1 MEPKKY
7 VCNFCGNHYHPKRRH
22 VQRFC
27 CNSCRSKAHIKKHKS
42 ETVVKSEITSQDQNP
57 VKIEKI
63 SLAGVGNAA
72 IGTLAVN
79 AVSNLFIS
87 EGNKPATKNDI
98 KNLTSILKNRYQ
110 PILNIPNRNDGAK
123 AFYDTQTQQYVYL
136 KAQKQ

>member
-1 MEPKKY
+1 MEQKKY
-7 VCNFCGNHYHPKRRH
+7 ICNFCGNDYHPKRRQ

-27 CNSCRSKAHIKKHKS
+27 CNSCRSKAHIKKHQL
-42 ETVVKSEITSQDQNP
+42 ETVTKSKSNNQNQNP

-79 AVSNLFIS
+79 AVSNLFTS

-98 KNLTSILKNRYQ
+98 KNLTSILKNRYL

-123 AFYDTQTQQYVYL
+123 AFYDTQIQQYVYL
-136 KAQKQ
+136 KAPK

>member
-7 VCNFCGNHYHPKRRH
+7 TCNFCGNDYNPKRRH

-42 ETVVKSEITSQDQNP
+42 ATLVKSEITSQNQTP

-79 AVSNLFIS
+79 AVSNLFTS

-98 KNLTSILKNRYQ
+98 KNLTSILKNRYL
-110 PILNIPNRNDGAK
+110 PILNIPNRIDGAK
-123 AFYDTQTQQYVYL
+123 AFYDTQIQQYVFL
-136 KAQKQ
+136 KTQK

>member
-7 VCNFCGNHYHPKRRH
+7 ICNFCGNDYHPKRRH

-27 CNSCRSKAHIKKHKS
+27 CNSCRSKAHIKKHQL
-42 ETVVKSEITSQDQNP
+42 ETVVKSEITSQNQNP

-72 IGTLAVN
+72 IGILAVN
-79 AVSNLFIS
+79 AVSNLFTS

-98 KNLTSILKNRYQ
+98 KNLASVLKNRYL
-110 PILNIPNRNDGAK
+110 PILNIPNRQDGAK
-123 AFYDTQTQQYVYL
+123 AFYDYQTQTYVYL
-136 KAQKQ
+136 TKN

>member
-7 VCNFCGNHYHPKRRH
+7 ICNFCGNDYNPKRRH

-27 CNSCRSKAHIKKHKS
+27 CNSCRSKAHIKKHQLKTVTKS
-42 ETVVKSEITSQDQNP
+42 ESNIQNQNP
-57 VKIEKI
+57 FKIEKI

-79 AVSNLFIS
+79 AVSNLFTS

-98 KNLTSILKNRYQ
+98 KNLTSILKNRYL
-110 PILNIPNRNDGAK
+110 PILNIPNRIDGAK
-123 AFYDTQTQQYVYL
+123 AFYDTQIQQYVFI
-136 KAQKQ
+136 KTQK